1 MERGAE
7 VDESFFCSVL
17 CRKMHASGEGQEV
30 DQSHRM
36 AQAWQLSDHIR
47 ASAER
52 GRYVIAVSHHVV
64 SSYSGIHR
72 DPADRSSHVQA
83 GDFNSS
89 PWSLPVS
96 IMKDYGCLLD
106 SWSESHPVSTLKSD
120 SPTSPEEAIEA
131 FGMTCDSPLN
141 SYSAGKPLTDSAK
154 HWKGKRLDYIFYRG
168 PDIARRRPLVWKHKH
183 RARDG
188 EGAILEEG
196 EPISDSMDD
205 APSLVCVDSR
215 VVLTGLVPNQTFS
228 YSDHFGLCSTFEIV
242 PARSDVDQAVE
253 GDEPKNR
260 PLPSQAEG
268 GTNDTAEPLVTLDVE
283 DLGAA
288 CSNGQRP
295 HQPTRPRMSNRS
307 SSKTA
312 TVNSACLTLRT
323 YLALAQRQSK
333 LQLRIFGGSIF
344 LALALTISSAWQP
357 KSWIQPIWTILGV
370 AAGALGATMLYVG
383 FVWGRWEQ
391 NLLMEVVEQ
400 MELEL
405 RVSAMEDKALN

>member
-1 MERGAE
+1 MSRRI
-7 VDESFFCSVL
+7 DR
-17 CRKMHASGEGQEV
+17 CRV
-30 DQSHRM
+30 R
-36 AQAWQLSDHIR
+36 
-47 ASAER
+47 
-52 GRYVIAVSHHVV
+52 
-64 SSYSGIHR
+64 
-72 DPADRSSHVQA
+72 
-83 GDFNSS
+83 
-89 PWSLPVS
+89 
-96 IMKDYGCLLD
+96 
-106 SWSESHPVSTLKSD
+106 
-120 SPTSPEEAIEA
+120 
-131 FGMTCDSPLN
+131 
-141 SYSAGKPLTDSAK
+141 
-154 HWKGKRLDYIFYRG
+154 
-168 PDIARRRPLVWKHKH
+168 
-183 RARDG
+183 
-188 EGAILEEG
+188 
-196 EPISDSMDD
+196 
-205 APSLVCVDSR
+205 
-215 VVLTGLVPNQTFS
+215 
-228 YSDHFGLCSTFEIV
+228 
-242 PARSDVDQAVE
+242 
-253 GDEPKNR
+253 
-260 PLPSQAEG
+260 
-268 GTNDTAEPLVTLDVE
+268 LVTLDVE

-323 YLALAQRQSK
+323 YLTLAQRQSK